1 MVAMASVEPESPTN
15 GLGQSLAGR
24 PRLNRAA
31 SGPAPAAPASRAFSD
46 RRRTERERNSG
57 PVLGRPAQAASAGM
71 TRL

>member
-1 MVAMASVEPESPTN
+1 MASVESESPTD
-15 GLGQSLAGR
+15 GLGQSPAGQ
-24 PRLNRAA
+24 PCLDRAA

-46 RRRTERERNSG
+46 RRRTEQGRNLG